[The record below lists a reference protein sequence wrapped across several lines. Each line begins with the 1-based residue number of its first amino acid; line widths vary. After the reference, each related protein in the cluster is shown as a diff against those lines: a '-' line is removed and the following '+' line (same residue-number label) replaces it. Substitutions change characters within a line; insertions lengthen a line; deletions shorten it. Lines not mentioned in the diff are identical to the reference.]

1 MPEALPA
8 WAKKQFADDA
18 PCKMGT
24 EICHFFLT
32 FGPHTNTPLV
42 VDAAKTETIDAVV
55 ENTAVRAK
63 IDLLDAHLLLP
74 SNKDIQARKIQEQFV
89 KIVFTLTS
97 GKK

>member
-18 PCKMGT
+18 PCKMGNK
-24 EICHFFLT
+24 ICHFFIT

-55 ENTAVRAK
+55 KNSFVRTK
-63 IDLLDAHLLLP
+63 MCLLDVHLLLP
-74 SNKDIQARKIQEQFV
+74 GNKDI
-89 KIVFTLTS
+89 
-97 GKK
+97 